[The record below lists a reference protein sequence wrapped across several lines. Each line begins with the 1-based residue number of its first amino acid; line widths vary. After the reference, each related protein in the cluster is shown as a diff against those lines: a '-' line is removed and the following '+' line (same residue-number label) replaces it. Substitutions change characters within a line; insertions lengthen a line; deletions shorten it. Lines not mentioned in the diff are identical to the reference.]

1 MVEYRKKT
9 KPLGAQSHHSSWV
22 AGRAR
27 ISLPRSLILAPLAAG
42 LPTCHRSALAVFL
55 LLAFFGSSRGYAE
68 VKSDFRK
75 QLEEHWFR
83 QLTAGQGQNSA
94 ILPEQDAFGA
104 VNGDRYES
112 VTGFH
117 TLGEGLQ
124 WWQVDLGTAVPVG
137 RIVVCNRPGFE
148 GRARNLEVLL
158 SGDGVSWKKMHACNG
173 QPFYGGRTDSEPLT
187 LRLAGEKARYVRMQL
202 NGDFLNLNEVEVYAQ
217 RDDKTNVALKKHAT
231 QSSTSP
237 WSTKW
242 LDEVPAAWKADK
254 GAQGPRVQK
263 KDLEDALELAT
274 KTLAYVQ
281 KVKPLGTHETYL
293 QAYKKSWAD
302 GAIAAKDYDD
312 FYVRI
317 RLLRRSMI
325 LSHPDCDFAKILL
338 NRTPPTAYSHNGDQH
353 LGIHSRPG
361 PGLTVLSNWKAEP
374 VATSLLAGKLP
385 AGAVR
390 NPDLH
395 YDAGKVAFAF
405 CDHTAPERKRYF
417 LYEAAIDGSGVR
429 QLTGTARD
437 KFETWEER
445 ATVVIEDNDPC
456 YMPDDTLV
464 FVSTRSQSFGR
475 CHGGRYNPA
484 WVLHGCD
491 SNGDA
496 IRQLSFGNENEYEP
510 SVLNDGRIIFTRWE
524 YTDRH
529 EMLFHMLWW
538 CRPDG
543 SAVSHYY
550 GNDTLHPMM
559 VVEASA
565 IPGTHRVVSTAM
577 GHHSYS
583 TGTTV
588 VLDINKGENGEEPVT
603 HITPETP
610 YSETKGWPNPHY
622 SHPYAV
628 NEDLFLVSRANH
640 PVPHQGQVPPL
651 NDRAI
656 YLVDTL
662 GGRELIYEDPSV
674 ACVSPIAVRKRKRPP
689 VIPPMVPPNPPD
701 YATVYVQNAYLTR
714 NDPEGKIK
722 PGMIKALR
730 VNALGVQPRANR
742 TACSQGCPNEIPKR
756 VVGTVPVDENGSA
769 FFKVPARTS
778 LQMQM
783 LDKNGMAIL
792 TEKSL
797 FYLQPGEN
805 RSCVGCHAEVG
816 ASPGA
821 AAMAKASHKKPMELI
836 PPTGPSYPG
845 GLSFMRTVQPV
856 LDRYCIRCH
865 GLGEGEDRKAD
876 AVNLIHDGTIAYPR
890 SYLEIVKRGEHRLGE
905 KSYMWG
911 DFNISRP
918 FMFYAFSNKVAHM
931 LRGKHSDVNL
941 DTVSYM
947 RVIEWLDLNAQ
958 CYGDLFPNKLE
969 ERQLNGQALSELKA
983 YAARALGDKFGRY
996 PDRAL
1001 VNAAQPDE
1009 SLVLLSPLAKAA
1021 GGWGQVQPGWT
1032 SKEDPGFKKMQ
1043 ALVASCIVRK
1053 PNENTNGWT
1062 PTFEQG
1068 AGEQWVLDDRN
1079 NFRAKIA
1086 ESRKLQ
1092 VSHNK

>member
-1 MVEYRKKT
+1 MR
-9 KPLGAQSHHSSWV
+9 H
-22 AGRAR
+22 R
-27 ISLPRSLILAPLAAG
+27 IDFAALA
-42 LPTCHRSALAVFL
+42 AVFL
-55 LLAFFGSSRGYAE
+55 FSASRGYAE
-68 VKSDFRK
+68 VKSEFRK
-75 QLEEHWFR
+75 QLEDHWFK
-83 QLTAGQGQNSA
+83 QLTSEPGQGGSV
-94 ILPEQDAFGA
+94 LPEQDAFGA

-112 VTGFH
+112 NTGFH
-117 TLGEGLQ
+117 TASAGLQ
-124 WWQVDLGTAVPVG
+124 WWQVDLGSVVPVE
-137 RIVVCNRPGFE
+137 RIVVCNRPSAE
-148 GRARNLEVLL
+148 ARVRNMDVLL
-158 SGDGVSWKKMHACNG
+158 SGDGVTWKKIYSGNG
-173 QPFYGGRTDSEPLT
+173 RVFYGGKRGSEPLT
-187 LRLAGEKARYVRMQL
+187 LTPAGEKARYVKTQL
-202 NGDFLNLNEVEVYAQ
+202 QGDFLHLNEVEVYA
-217 RDDKTNVALKKHAT
+217 RGDDKTNVALKKHAT

-237 WSTKW
+237 WSTKS
-242 LDEVPAAWKADK
+242 LEVIPAEWKQESGPK
-254 GAQGPRVQK
+254 GPVAQK
-263 KDLEDALELAT
+263 KNIEDALALAAR
-274 KTLAYVQ
+274 TLEYVE
-281 KVKPLGTHETYL
+281 KVKPLSTHKAYL
-293 QAYKKSWAD
+293 DTYKKSWTA
-302 GAIAAKDYDD
+302 GEIAEKDYDD
-312 FYVRI
+312 FYVKI
-317 RLLRRSMI
+317 RLLRRYMI
-325 LSHPDCDFAKILL
+325 LSHPDLEFEKILI
-338 NRTPPTAYSHNGDQH
+338 NRNPPTAYSHNGDQH
-353 LGIHSRPG
+353 LGMHSRPG
-361 PGLTVLSNWKAEP
+361 PGLTVLANWKKEP
-374 VATSLLAGKLP
+374 VATALLAGKLP
-385 AGAVR
+385 NGAVR

-395 YDAGKVAFAF
+395 YDADKVAFAF
-405 CDHTAPERKRYF
+405 CDHTTPDRKRYF
-417 LYEAAIDGSGVR
+417 LYEAAVDGSWVR

-437 KFETWEER
+437 KFETWEDR

-456 YMPDDTLV
+456 YMPDDKLV
-464 FVSTRSQSFGR
+464 FISTRSQSFGR

-491 SNGDA
+491 SNGDN

-510 SVLNDGRIIFTRWE
+510 SVLNDGRIVFTRWE

-565 IPGTHRVVSTAM
+565 IPGTSRVTATAM

-588 VLDINKGENGEEPVT
+588 VLDINKGENGEAPVT
-603 HITPETP
+603 HITEETP
-610 YSETKGWPNPHY
+610 YSETKGWPSPHY

-651 NDRAI
+651 ADRAI
-656 YLVDTL
+656 YLVDKL

-674 ACVSPIAVRKRKRPP
+674 ASVSPIAIRKRKRPP
-689 VIPPMVPPNPPD
+689 VIPPMVPANPPD

-730 VNALGVQPRANR
+730 INALGVQPRASR

-769 FFKVPARTS
+769 FFKVPAATS

-805 RSCVGCHAEVG
+805 RSCIGCHAEVG

-821 AAMAKASHKKPMELI
+821 SAMAKASYKKPMDLI

-856 LDRYCIRCH
+856 LDRYCIQCH
-865 GLGEGEDRKAD
+865 GLGEGDNRKAD
-876 AVNLIHDGTIAYPR
+876 AVNLIHDGKIAYPR
-890 SYLEIVKRGEHRLGE
+890 SYVEIVKRGDHRLGE

-931 LRGKHSDVNL
+931 LRGKHSNVNM

-969 ERQLNGQALSELKA
+969 ERGLSSKAMSELKA
-983 YAARALGDKFGRY
+983 HARKTLGDKYGQY

-1009 SLVLLSPLAKAA
+1009 SLILMAPLAKAA

-1032 SKEDPGFKKMQ
+1032 SKDDPAFKKMQ
-1043 ALVASCIVRK
+1043 ELVAACIVRK
-1053 PNENTNGWT
+1053 PNENANGWT
-1062 PTFEQG
+1062 PTFAQG
-1068 AGEQWVLDDRN
+1068 GGEQWVLDDRN
-1079 NFRAKIA
+1079 KYRT
-1086 ESRKLQ
+1086 KLMEGQ
-1092 VSHNK
+1092 SEKTGQNK